1 MTIAI
6 EAITARTLPK
16 QYPGTIQDGPHTF
29 AHRRLTE
36 VFEAAKRVL
45 FDDSSRIVLF
55 SDCHRGNNSRMDEF
69 ARNAELFLNALTYYY
84 REGFTYIEVGDGDD
98 LWQNRRFSD
107 IRRAYGRIFDL
118 LHRFDRQDRLHLILG
133 NHEIQGNR
141 RDRVEKD
148 GIIAR
153 EGLIL
158 HHSRT
163 GQRIFVLHGH
173 QADFKS
179 DRFYVASRFVA
190 RYIWRRVQLLTIGS
204 RPSRADDSRN
214 RGKIRQRITEWVQ
227 ANRQIVICGHTHRP
241 MSAAYGEPP
250 YFNTGSCLYSG
261 YITGLEIQNG
271 EITLV
276 KWSTRPEMR
285 HGRAP
290 RVERELMSPP
300 RKLRL
305 FGQYIN

>member
-179 DRFYVASRFVA
+179 DRLYIASRFAV
-190 RYIWRRVQLLTIGS
+190 RYIWKLLQFLGC
-204 RPSRADDSRN
+204 RN
-214 RGKIRQRITEWVQ
+214 GTGQPGATQRQRKIDRRITEWVQ
-227 ANRQIVICGHTHRP
+227 VHRHIIICGHTHRP
-241 MSAAYGEPP
+241 LCPAYGAPP
-250 YFNTGSCLYSG
+250 YFNTGSCVIPG
-261 YITGLEIQNG
+261 TITGLEIQDG
-271 EITLV
+271 EIMPV
-276 KWSTRPEMR
+276 RWSTRAETRQREVPDT
-285 HGRAP
+285 
-290 RVERELMSPP
+290 ERELMAPP

-305 FGQYIN
+305 LG